1 MKREK
6 LEELKDYI
14 SELKTIKKEK
24 LKEEYIYQDNIPV
37 GRKGFLNIEKYKCE

>member
-1 MKREK
+1 MRREK

-37 GRKGFLNIEKYKCE
+37 GRKGFLNI